1 MPSKKTKDTA
11 APKEGARVKAVPVVV
26 PPGWKP
32 KKKGYCI
39 HDRQKSKCRDC
50 GGGSVCVHGRRKRQ
64 CKECGGAGI
73 CQHNRQRSQCKEC
86 GGVSICP
93 HGRRRT
99 MCKECGGA
107 HICRHGR
114 EKSKCKECGG
124 VSLCSH
130 GRIKSQCKECGGSG
144 LCVHGRRRTQCVE
157 CGGGGLCQH
166 NKQRSRCRWCK
177 DLGHLGDDPTTEP
190 ALDEAVRDPRSL
202 DADPDVS
209 DAPAAAMTEPEVP
222 DAPAAMVEAPAAMV
236 EAPAAMAEAPA
247 AMVEAPAAMADPEVS
262 DAPAVEPMDLARV
275 KPKVGLTSES
285 QGEVMIHAS
294 GSVDQSFRRMSEN
307 EVTRSDRVDRMGVL
321 CPHRKFASECPICI
335 GAGIL
340 AALTSDNVPDPEGPS
355 APRTDAE
362 AEEAKGDDH
371 TSADPTPSETPSSP
385 KSPKGVAPPRR
396 TAAMAMD
403 SLFSSTYRR

>member
-1 MPSKKTKDTA
+1 M
-11 APKEGARVKAVPVVV
+11 KAVPVVV

-93 HGRRRT
+93 HRRRRT

-124 VSLCSH
+124 ISLCSH
-130 GRIKSQCKECGGSG
+130 DRIKSQCKECGGSG
-144 LCVHGRRRTQCVE
+144 FCVHGRRRTQCVE

-177 DLGHLGDDPTTEP
+177 DLGNFGDEPTTEP
-190 ALDEAVRDPRSL
+190 ALDERSL
-202 DADPDVS
+202 DADPNVS
-209 DAPAAAMTEPEVP
+209 DAPAAAMTESEVP
-222 DAPAAMVEAPAAMV
+222 DTPAAMVDAPAAMVEV
-236 EAPAAMAEAPA
+236 
-247 AMVEAPAAMADPEVS
+247 PAAMADPEVS

-285 QGEVMIHAS
+285 QGELTRHES
-294 GSVDQSFRRMSEN
+294 GSVDQSY

-340 AALTSDNVPDPEGPS
+340 AALTSDNVPDPTYVPDPEGPS

>member
-1 MPSKKTKDTA
+1 
-11 APKEGARVKAVPVVV
+11 
-26 PPGWKP
+26 
-32 KKKGYCI
+32 
-39 HDRQKSKCRDC
+39 
-50 GGGSVCVHGRRKRQ
+50 
-64 CKECGGAGI
+64 
-73 CQHNRQRSQCKEC
+73 
-86 GGVSICP
+86 
-93 HGRRRT
+93 
-99 MCKECGGA
+99 
-107 HICRHGR
+107 
-114 EKSKCKECGG
+114 
-124 VSLCSH
+124 
-130 GRIKSQCKECGGSG
+130 
-144 LCVHGRRRTQCVE
+144 
-157 CGGGGLCQH
+157 LCQH

-202 DADPDVS
+202 DADPNVS

-222 DAPAAMVEAPAAMV
+222 DASVAMVEAPAAMV
-236 EAPAAMAEAPA
+236 EAPAALAEAPA
-247 AMVEAPAAMADPEVS
+247 AMVDPEVS

-285 QGEVMIHAS
+285 QGEVMRHES

-340 AALTSDNVPDPEGPS
+340 AALTSDNIPDPEGPS

-385 KSPKGVAPPRR
+385 KSPKGAAPPRR